1 MKIGVFVGSFNPV
14 HKGHIK
20 IADYL
25 VNNNYV
31 DKLLIIPTG
40 NYWDKKDLINIKD
53 RINMLKHFETDKI
66 IINETLND
74 LPYTYEV
81 INELKKEFKDD
92 ELYLI
97 MGADNII
104 LFDKWMNYKDL
115 LKLNFIIYKRDNVDV
130 KSHLERLNKKDK
142 YIIIDNVKSIDI
154 SSTRIREKIKN
165 HENLNKYLDDFVIEY
180 IKKNK
185 LYLGE

>member
-20 IADYL
+20 IAKYL

-31 DKLLIIPTG
+31 DKLLIIPSP
-40 NYWDKKDLINIKD
+40 NYWDKNNLIDIKD
-53 RINMLKHFETDKI
+53 RINMLKYYETDKI

-81 INELKKEFKDD
+81 INELKKEYKTD

-97 MGADNII
+97 IGADNII
-104 LFDKWMNYKDL
+104 LFDKWKHYKEL
-115 LKLNFIIYKRDNVDV
+115 LKLNIIIYTRNDIDI

-142 YIIIDNVKSIDI
+142 YIIIDKVKNIDI
-154 SSTRIREKIKN
+154 SSTQVREKIKN
-165 HENLNKYLDDFVIEY
+165 HENLNKYLDDFVINY
-180 IKKNK
+180 INKNK
-185 LYLGE
+185 LYLE